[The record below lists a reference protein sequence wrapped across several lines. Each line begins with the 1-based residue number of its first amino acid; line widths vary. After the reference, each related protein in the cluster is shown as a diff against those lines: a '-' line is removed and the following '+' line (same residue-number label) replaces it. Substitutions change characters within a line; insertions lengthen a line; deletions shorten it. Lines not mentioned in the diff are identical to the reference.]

1 MELAITAQNK
11 EIALKVGEW
20 SSIAKEALADNTLKA
35 YKVDGKVYADYCE
48 ANDLQPIPA
57 DPQTVISFIKDEAD
71 KGRAFATIKRRLA
84 TISQMHKAAEQA
96 NPADSELVKLT
107 IKGLAKKLG
116 TDQVQAPGISL
127 KDTITIKALI
137 NDNLKSKRDYALLL
151 VGRDLL
157 ARSYE
162 LVALTID
169 NLEYVDNGA
178 VVTFRRAKT
187 ETDSHSYYIGQD
199 ATDALKAWLESANI
213 TEGVI
218 FQSLTR
224 GHRATGRAIST
235 RDVRRI
241 LKEVGQ
247 LAGIDASGHSVRVG
261 MTQDLIAANADLPSI
276 MQAGAWKSAAMP
288 SRYGEKITAQRGAVA
303 QFHNK

>member
-1 MELAITAQNK
+1 MELATTAQNR
-11 EIALKVGEW
+11 EIAAKVGEW
-20 SSIAKEALADNTLKA
+20 SSIAKEALADNTLRA
-35 YKVDGKVYADYCE
+35 YKVDGRVYSDYCK

-57 DPQTVISFIKDEAD
+57 NPQTVIAFIKSEAD

-107 IKGLAKKLG
+107 IKGLAKRLG
-116 TDQVQAPGISL
+116 TDQAQAPGISL

-137 NDNLKSKRDYALLL
+137 NNSIKDLRDYALLL

-162 LVALTID
+162 LVSLTID
-169 NLEYVDNGA
+169 NLEYVEHGA
-178 VVTFRRAKT
+178 VVTFRRTKT

-199 ATDALKAWLESANI
+199 ATEALKAWLDAANI
-213 TEGVI
+213 RDGFI

>member
-1 MELAITAQNK
+1 M
-11 EIALKVGEW
+11 
-20 SSIAKEALADNTLKA
+20 
-35 YKVDGKVYADYCE
+35 
-48 ANDLQPIPA
+48 
-57 DPQTVISFIKDEAD
+57 
-71 KGRAFATIKRRLA
+71 
-84 TISQMHKAAEQA
+84 
-96 NPADSELVKLT
+96 
-107 IKGLAKKLG
+107 
-116 TDQVQAPGISL
+116 
-127 KDTITIKALI
+127 
-137 NDNLKSKRDYALLL
+137 LL

-162 LVALTID
+162 LVSLT
-169 NLEYVDNGA
+169 VDNIDYVENGS

-187 ETDSHSYYIGQD
+187 ETDSHSYFIGKD
-199 ATDALKAWLESANI
+199 ATDALRAWLEAANI
-213 TEGVI
+213 QDGFI
-218 FQSLTR
+218 FQSMTR

-261 MTQDLIAANADLPSI
+261 MTQDLIATNADLPSI

-303 QFHNK
+303 QFYNR

>member
-1 MELAITAQNK
+1 MELVTTTQNK
-11 EIALKVGEW
+11 EIAAKVGEW
-20 SSIAKEALADNTLKA
+20 SSVAKDALASNTLKA
-35 YKVDGKVYADYCE
+35 YKVDGRIYSDYCK
-48 ANDLQPIPA
+48 ANNLTPLPA
-57 DPQTVISFIKDEAD
+57 NPQTVIAFMKAEAANG
-71 KGRAFATIKRRLA
+71 KAFATIQRRLA

-96 NPADSELVKLT
+96 NPVDSELVKLSL
-107 IKGLAKKLG
+107 KGLAKRLG
-116 TDQVQAPGISL
+116 TDQAQAPAISL

-137 NDNLKSKRDYALLL
+137 NDSLKAKRDYALLL

-162 LVALTID
+162 LVSLTVENVD
-169 NLEYVDNGA
+169 YVENGA
-178 VVTFRRAKT
+178 VITFRRAKT
-187 ETDSHSYYIGQD
+187 ETDSHSYFIGND
-199 ATDALKAWLESANI
+199 AATALAEWLEAANI
-213 TEGVI
+213 KDGYI

-247 LAGIDASGHSVRVG
+247 LAGINASGHSVRVG
-261 MTQDLIAANADLPSI
+261 MTQDLIAANADLPSV
-276 MQAGAWKSAAMP
+276 MQAGGWKSAVMP

-303 QFHNK
+303 QFHQQ

>member
-1 MELAITAQNK
+1 MELATTAQNK
-11 EIALKVGEW
+11 EIAAKVGEW
-20 SSIAKEALADNTLKA
+20 ANVAKEALAGNTLKA
-35 YKVDGKVYADYCE
+35 YKVDGRIYSDYCK
-48 ANDLQPIPA
+48 ANNLAPLPA
-57 DPQTVISFIKDEAD
+57 DPQTVISFIKAEAD
-71 KGRAFATIKRRLA
+71 KGRAYATIRRRLA
-84 TISQMHKAAEQA
+84 TISQMHKAAELP
-96 NPADSELVKLT
+96 NPIDSELVKLT

-116 TDQVQAPGISL
+116 TDQSQAPAISL

-162 LVALTID
+162 LVSLTVD
-169 NLEYVDNGA
+169 SVEYVEQGA
-178 VVTFRRAKT
+178 VITFRRAKT
-187 ETDSHSYYIGQD
+187 ETDSHSYFIGQD
-199 ATDALKAWLESANI
+199 AAEALTAWLEAANI
-213 TEGVI
+213 QEGFI

-303 QFHNK
+303 QFHKQ

>member
-1 MELAITAQNK
+1 MELATTVQNK
-11 EIALKVGEW
+11 EIAAKVGEW
-20 SSIAKEALADNTLKA
+20 SNVAKEALASNTLKA
-35 YKVDGKVYADYCE
+35 YRVDGQIYSDYCK
-48 ANDLQPIPA
+48 ANNLNPLPA
-57 DPQTVISFIKDEAD
+57 DPQTVISFIKAEANNG
-71 KGRAFATIKRRLA
+71 KAYATIKRRLA
-84 TISQMHKAAEQA
+84 TISQMHKAAELP
-96 NPADSELVKLT
+96 NPTDSELVKLT

-116 TDQVQAPGISL
+116 TDQAQAPAISL

-137 NDNLKSKRDYALLL
+137 DNSLKAKRDYALLL

-162 LVALTID
+162 LVSLTVDNID
-169 NLEYVDNGA
+169 YVDNGA
-178 VVTFRRAKT
+178 VITFRRAKT
-187 ETDSHSYYIGQD
+187 ETDSHSYFIGKD
-199 ATDALKAWLESANI
+199 AAEALTAWLEAANI
-213 TEGVI
+213 TEGFI

-241 LKEVGQ
+241 LKDVGQ

-261 MTQDLIAANADLPSI
+261 MTQDLMAANLDLPSI
-276 MQAGAWKSAAMP
+276 MQAGSWKSPTMP

-303 QFHNK
+303 QFHKQ

>member
-1 MELAITAQNK
+1 MELVTTAQNK
-11 EIALKVGEW
+11 EIALKVGQW
-20 SSIAKEALADNTLKA
+20 SNIAKEALASNTLKA
-35 YKVDGKVYADYCE
+35 YRVDGQIYSDYCK
-48 ANDLQPIPA
+48 ANNLNPLPA
-57 DPQTVISFIKDEAD
+57 DPQTVISFIKAEAD
-71 KGRAFATIKRRLA
+71 SGKAYATIRRRLA
-84 TISQMHKAAEQA
+84 TISQMHKAAELP
-96 NPADSELVKLT
+96 NPIDSELVKLT
-107 IKGLAKKLG
+107 IKGLAKRLG
-116 TDQVQAPGISL
+116 TDQAQAPAISL

-137 NDNLKSKRDYALLL
+137 DDNLKAKRDYALLL

-162 LVALTID
+162 LVSLIVD
-169 NLEYVDNGA
+169 SVEYVEQGA

-187 ETDSHSYYIGQD
+187 ETDSHSYFIGKD
-199 ATDALKAWLESANI
+199 ATDALRAWLEAANI
-213 TEGVI
+213 QEGFI

-261 MTQDLIAANADLPSI
+261 MTQDLIAANSDLPSI

-303 QFHNK
+303 QFHKQ